1 MMSHYNHPHDE
12 ERAKYNM
19 AILNL
24 FQYVKDQIS
33 YSAGQVI
40 FSEDDTGDTMY
51 VVIDGEV
58 DVTYRG
64 QLIETLGPGG
74 LLGELA
80 IIDHKTRSATATART
95 DCKLV
100 TVDQQRFLFMV
111 QETPYFALEVMKVM
125 ADGLRRA
132 REEVGVQPDGQS

>member
-1 MMSHYNHPHDE
+1 M
-12 ERAKYNM
+12 KGQTM

-24 FQYVKDQIS
+24 FQYVKDQIP

-40 FSEDDTGDTMY
+40 FSEQDTGEVMY

-58 DVTYRG
+58 EVSYHG
-64 QLIETLGPGG
+64 QSIETIGPGG

-80 IIDHKTRSATATART
+80 IIDHKTRSATATAKT

-100 TVDQQRFLFMV
+100 AIDQQRFLFMIE
-111 QETPYFALEVMKVM
+111 ETPFFGLEVMKVM
-125 ADGLRRA
+125 ADRLRRA
-132 REEVGVQPDGQS
+132 RAEVAADSSTT

>member
-1 MMSHYNHPHDE
+1 
-12 ERAKYNM
+12 M

-24 FQYVKDQIS
+24 FQYVKDQLS
-33 YSAGQVI
+33 FSAGQVI
-40 FSEDDTGDTMY
+40 FSENDTGDLMY

-58 DVTYRG
+58 EVTYHG

-100 TVDQQRFLFMV
+100 AINQQRFLFMIE
-111 QETPYFALEVMKVM
+111 ETPFFALEVMKVM
-125 ADGLRRA
+125 AERLRRA
-132 REEVGVQPDGQS
+132 REEVGAHLNSQ

>member
-1 MMSHYNHPHDE
+1 
-12 ERAKYNM
+12 M

-24 FQYVKDQIS
+24 FQYVKDQLS

-40 FSEDDTGDTMY
+40 FSEDDTGDVMY

-58 DVTYRG
+58 DVTYHG
-64 QLIETLGPGG
+64 QVIETIGPGG

-80 IIDHKTRSATATART
+80 IIDHKTRSATATAKT

-100 TVDQQRFLFMV
+100 AIDQQRFLFMIE
-111 QETPYFALEVMKVM
+111 ETPFFGLEVMKVM
-125 ADGLRRA
+125 ADRLRRA
-132 REEVGVQPDGQS
+132 RQDVVANSDGN